1 MNARTLALLT
11 GCLFT
16 AARLFAEGPSQTSPG
31 ESRMREQLKATMLQL
46 RNAET
51 ERATLQAAQTERDQ
65 KIKKLEEQI
74 PALTKQAT
82 EDKEAA
88 DKAAAKLAEEIA
100 AKSAD
105 IARLNDLLVK
115 SEDTGKKSAALLK
128 KTEEQRAKL
137 AGEAIQL
144 QRTVAEQRAKNA
156 KMYEAAEEVLS
167 RYEKFSLGTAI
178 TAREPFAGITRAR
191 LQSYVDESDAKLS
204 AGRIHAG
211 AASEKPAPAAA
222 TPRPSKP

>member
-1 MNARTLALLT
+1 MNTRTLALLT
-11 GCLFT
+11 GCLFST
-16 AARLFAEGPSQTSPG
+16 APLFAEGQPQTSPG
-31 ESRMREQLKATMLQL
+31 ELRMREQLKATMLQL

-51 ERATLQAAQTERDQ
+51 EKATLQAAQTERDQ
-65 KIKKLEEQI
+65 KIKKLEEQVA
-74 PALTKQAT
+74 ALTKQAT
-82 EDKEAA
+82 EDKETA
-88 DKAAAKLAEEIA
+88 DKAAAKLSEEIT

-105 IARLNDLLVK
+105 IARLNELLVK
-115 SEDTGKKSAALLK
+115 SEDTGKKSASLLK

-144 QRTVAEQRAKNA
+144 QRTVTEQRAKNA

-167 RYEKFSLGTAI
+167 RYEKFSLGTAL

-204 AGRIHAG
+204 AGRIKVDG
-211 AASEKPAPAAA
+211 TTPKPASAA
-222 TPRPSKP
+222 TGTARTKP

>member
-16 AARLFAEGPSQTSPG
+16 TAPLFAEGPPQASPG
-31 ESRMREQLKATMLQL
+31 ELRMREQLKATMLQL

-51 ERATLQAAQTERDQ
+51 ERAALQAAQTERDQ
-65 KIKKLEEQI
+65 KIKKLEEQVA
-74 PALTKQAT
+74 ALTKQAT
-82 EDKEAA
+82 DDKEAA

-100 AKSAD
+100 VKSAD

-137 AGEAIQL
+137 AAEAIQL
-144 QRTVAEQRAKNA
+144 QRTVTDQRAKNA

-204 AGRIHAG
+204 AGRIRVDG
-211 AASEKPAPAAA
+211 TTPKPPPAKAKEAPK
-222 TPRPSKP
+222 R

>member
-1 MNARTLALLT
+1 MNSKASALLV
-11 GCLFT
+11 CCFFST
-16 AARLFAEGPSQTSPG
+16 ATLFAQGPQQTSPA
-31 ESRMREQLKATMLQL
+31 ELRMREQLKSTMLQL

-51 ERATLQAAQTERDQ
+51 EKATLQAAQTERDQ

-74 PALTKQAT
+74 AALTKQAT

-88 DKAAAKLAEEIA
+88 DKAAAKLGEEIT

-115 SEDTGKKSAALLK
+115 SEDTGKKSAVLLK

-144 QRTVAEQRAKNA
+144 QRTVTEQRAKNA
-156 KMYEAAEEVLS
+156 KMYEAAQEVLS

-178 TAREPFAGITRAR
+178 TAREPFLGITRAR

-204 AGRIHAG
+204 AGRIRVDGTSPKAV
-211 AASEKPAPAAA
+211 PAEAKKQP
-222 TPRPSKP
+222 TR

>member
-1 MNARTLALLT
+1 MNARTLTPLV
-11 GCLFT
+11 CCFVST
-16 AARLFAEGPSQTSPG
+16 AALFAEGPPQTSPA
-31 ESRMREQLKATMLQL
+31 ELRMREQLKATMLQL

-51 ERATLQAAQTERDQ
+51 EKATLQAAQTERDQ
-65 KIKKLEEQI
+65 KIKKLEEQVA
-74 PALTKQAT
+74 ALTKQAT

-88 DKAAAKLAEEIA
+88 DKAAVKLAEEIA

-144 QRTVAEQRAKNA
+144 QRTVTEQRAKNA
-156 KMYEAAEEVLS
+156 KMHEAAEEVLS
-167 RYEKFSLGTAI
+167 RYEKFSLGTAL

-191 LQSYVDESDAKLS
+191 LQTYVDESDAKLS
-204 AGRIHAG
+204 AGRIRVDGPTA
-211 AASEKPAPAAA
+211 KPAPAPKEKSPA
-222 TPRPSKP
+222 KP